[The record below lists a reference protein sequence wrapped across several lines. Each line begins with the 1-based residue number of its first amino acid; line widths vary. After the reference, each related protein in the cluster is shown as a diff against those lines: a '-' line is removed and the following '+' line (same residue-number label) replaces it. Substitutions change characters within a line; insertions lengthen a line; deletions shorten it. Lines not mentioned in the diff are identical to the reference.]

1 MLETRTALGL
11 LVLAIVSTSI
21 ISFSLVGLTPD
32 EIQAF
37 AAAPLNSKDVA
48 KFMIVKINVEGSSNG
63 ELVYGTFSRIGF
75 VSGEANFLLESLPSV
90 DKKSFYQLVQKSLK
104 SKGSIVNQVLFDM
117 KIELFSGGYDH
128 IETLSYSKCQI
139 TDYFINTV
147 DSRGK
152 FRFLEDNNSD
162 IEIREVTK
170 FDCTGFNVS
179 LDQ

>member
-1 MLETRTALGL
+1 
-11 LVLAIVSTSI
+11 
-21 ISFSLVGLTPD
+21 
-32 EIQAF
+32 
-37 AAAPLNSKDVA
+37 
-48 KFMIVKINVEGSSNG
+48 
-63 ELVYGTFSRIGF
+63 
-75 VSGEANFLLESLPSV
+75 
-90 DKKSFYQLVQKSLK
+90 
-104 SKGSIVNQVLFDM
+104 M

-139 TDYFINTV
+139 TDYFVNTV

-170 FDCTGFNVS
+170 FDCTSFNVF